1 MQLNRKEK
9 MEAKLLKNG
18 KCALIQKDGHTDAA
32 SVIKSCKTIISH
44 SQMILDHLDNPEAD
58 LPTWFT
64 NKIAI
69 SEYEVVSAANY
80 IADGEMD
87 HHQDG

>member
-1 MQLNRKEK
+1 MK
-9 MEAKLLKNG
+9 KLIEQIMLDV
-18 KCALIQKDGHTDAA
+18 IQKDGHTDSK
-32 SVIKSCKTIISH
+32 SVETSCKVIMSH
-44 SQMILDHLDNPEAD
+44 CQMILDNLTEGE

-80 IADGEMD
+80 IVSGDIKD
-87 HHQDG
+87 

>member
-1 MQLNRKEK
+1 
-9 MEAKLLKNG
+9 
-18 KCALIQKDGHTDAA
+18 
-32 SVIKSCKTIISH
+32 
-44 SQMILDHLDNPEAD
+44 MILDNLTEGE

-80 IADGEMD
+80 IVSGDIKD
-87 HHQDG
+87 

>member
-1 MQLNRKEK
+1 
-9 MEAKLLKNG
+9 
-18 KCALIQKDGHTDAA
+18 
-32 SVIKSCKTIISH
+32 
-44 SQMILDHLDNPEAD
+44 MILDHLDNPEAD

>member
-1 MQLNRKEK
+1 MK
-9 MEAKLLKNG
+9 AKLLKNG
-18 KCALIQKDGHTDAA
+18 KFVLVQKDGHTDAA

-44 SQMILDHLDNPEAD
+44 SQMIVDHLTNPEAN

>member
-1 MQLNRKEK
+1 MK
-9 MEAKLLKNG
+9 AKLLNNG
-18 KCALIQKDGHTDAA
+18 KFTIQKDGHTDAA
-32 SVIKSCKTIISH
+32 SVIKSCKTIMSH
-44 SQMILDHLDNPEAD
+44 CDMILDNLTDPEAN

-80 IADGEMD
+80 LADGDMN
-87 HHQDG
+87 HSDG

>member
-1 MQLNRKEK
+1 MKAYLTG
-9 MEAKLLKNG
+9 NG
-18 KCALIQKDGHTDAA
+18 KFTLEQKDGHTDAA

-44 SQMILDHLDNPEAD
+44 SQMILDHLDNPEAH

-69 SEYEVVSAANY
+69 SEY
-80 IADGEMD
+80 
-87 HHQDG
+87 